1 VTQIIN
7 LQRLIGGA
15 MLAAIIVLG
24 GCARLS
30 GPGQAPTTVSL
41 RDMPYD
47 RSTWRWVNNPDG
59 RQLLAHSKLQKC
71 FIDPQPGL
79 EFNDPALTLKREEK
93 TIGGARYEVFNVF
106 EQQTFW
112 SAVYTRAGMSAPV
125 LEVYSEGACRDAAE
139 RILQAYENARG
150 K

>member
-1 VTQIIN
+1 
-7 LQRLIGGA
+7 
-15 MLAAIIVLG
+15 
-24 GCARLS
+24 
-30 GPGQAPTTVSL
+30 
-41 RDMPYD
+41 MPYD

-59 RQLLAHSKLQKC
+59 RQLLSHSKLQKC

-112 SAVYTRAGMSAPV
+112 SAVYTRAGTPAPV

-139 RILQAYENARG
+139 RILQAYENARA